1 MIMKKPIYITT
12 ITALVI
18 FTVMSACDVQNPGP
32 IDEDAL
38 NSEEAIPGLV
48 VGMSSDF
55 SLGYR
60 VTTYWGSVW
69 ADEQIHSGTFA
80 APTIFR
86 TGSINSEDV
95 DPWWGP
101 AHRARWVAE
110 NGIERIQNILG
121 EQYDENFYAARAN
134 LFAGYANRHIGENAC
149 YAVIDGGPAE
159 DFTLHFD
166 RSKEYFD
173 EAIRIA
179 QNVGNSELYTA
190 ALAGRASV
198 LAARGEWTAAANDAM
213 EVPIDFRHEAIYSLN
228 SSRENNNWPTNTI
241 NRGEY
246 SVYSTP
252 WDGVDDP
259 RLPQEEILT
268 EGGDTATAA
277 DGNTPWVT
285 QLKHETEADNI
296 ALSKGTEML
305 LIRAEMEL
313 RENQDID
320 AALNHINEGRDFH
333 GLDPVDADNLEE
345 AWEILHYERGADLW
359 LEGRRFWDLR
369 RWNEED
375 GPAHHPFLNDRDN
388 CVPIGSEEIGSNE
401 NL

>member
-1 MIMKKPIYITT
+1 MMKKSIFITT
-12 ITALVI
+12 VAAMILI
-18 FTVMSACDVQNPGP
+18 LIISACDVQNPGP
-32 IDEDAL
+32 IAEDSL

-48 VGMSSDF
+48 TGMSSDF

-60 VTTYWGSVW
+60 VTTYWGGVW
-69 ADEQIHSGTFA
+69 SDDLIHSGTFA

-86 TGSINSEDV
+86 TGEINSEDV

-110 NGIERIQNILG
+110 NGVERIQNILDEG
-121 EQYDENFYAARAN
+121 YDQSFYAARAN
-134 LFAGYANRHIGENAC
+134 LFAGYANRHLGENVC
-149 YAVIDGGPAE
+149 HAVIDGGPAE
-159 DFTLHFD
+159 DFTVHFE
-166 RSKEYFD
+166 RAEEYLS
-173 EAIRIA
+173 ESIRIA
-179 QNVGNSELYTA
+179 ENIGNSELYMA
-190 ALAGRASV
+190 ALSGRASV
-198 LAARGEWTAAANDAM
+198 LAAKGDWVGAANDAM
-213 EVPIDFRHEAIYSLN
+213 EIPIDFRYEALYSLN

-241 NRGEY
+241 DRGEY
-246 SVYSTP
+246 SVFSTP

-259 RLPQEEILT
+259 RLPQEVVLT
-268 EGGDTATAA
+268 AGGDTATAA
-277 DGNTPWVT
+277 DGNTPWIT

-296 ALSKGTEML
+296 ALAKGTEML

-320 AALNHINEGRDFH
+320 EALEYINEGRGFH

-345 AWEILHYERGADLW
+345 VWEILHYERGADMW

-369 RWNEED
+369 RWNEDD
-375 GPAHHPFLNDRDN
+375 GPANHSFLDGRDN
-388 CVPIGSEEIGSNE
+388 CVPIGQEEIGSNE

>member
-1 MIMKKPIYITT
+1 MKKSIFITT
-12 ITALVI
+12 IALLVI
-18 FTVMSACDVQNPGP
+18 FLAVSACDVQNPGP
-32 IDEDAL
+32 IAEDAL
-38 NSEEAIPGLV
+38 NNEEAIPGLV

-86 TGSINSEDV
+86 TGNLNSEDV
-95 DPWWGP
+95 DPWWGS

-110 NGIERIQNILG
+110 NGVERIRNIL
-121 EQYDENFYAARAN
+121 EDQYDANFYAARAN
-134 LFAGYANRHIGENAC
+134 LLAGYANRHLGENVC
-149 YAVIDGGPAE
+149 YAVFDGGPAE

-166 RSKEYFD
+166 RSKDFFD

-179 QNVGNSELYTA
+179 ENIGNSEIYTA
-190 ALAGRASV
+190 GIAGRASV
-198 LAARGEWTAAANDAM
+198 LAAQGNWNAAANDAI
-213 EVPIDFRHEAIYSLN
+213 EVPLDFRHEAIYSLN
-228 SSRENNNWPTNTI
+228 SGRENNNWPSNTI

-246 SVYSTP
+246 SVHNTP
-252 WDGVDDP
+252 WEGVEDP
-259 RLPQEEILT
+259 RLPQQQVLT
-268 EGGDTATAA
+268 EDGELDTAA

-285 QLKHETEADNI
+285 QLKHATEADNI

-313 RENQDID
+313 RENQNIT
-320 AALNHINEGRDFH
+320 AALEHINEGRKFH
-333 GLDPVDADNLEE
+333 GLEDVEAGNLQE
-345 AWEILHYERGADLW
+345 AWDILHFERGADMW

-369 RWNEED
+369 RWNQDD
-375 GPAHHPFLNDRDN
+375 GPANHPFLNNRDN

>member
-1 MIMKKPIYITT
+1 MMQKPIFITT
-12 ITALVI
+12 VAAMI
-18 FTVMSACDVQNPGP
+18 FTLIISGCDVQNPGP
-32 IDEDAL
+32 IAEDSL

-48 VGMSSDF
+48 TGMSSDF

-60 VTTYWGSVW
+60 VTTYWGGVW
-69 ADEQIHSGTFA
+69 SDDMIHSGTFA

-110 NGIERIQNILG
+110 NGVERIQNILG
-121 EQYDENFYAARAN
+121 EEYDQNFYAARAN
-134 LFAGYANRHIGENAC
+134 LFAGFANRHLGENVC
-149 YAVIDGGPAE
+149 HAVIDGGPAE
-159 DFTLHFD
+159 DFTVHFD
-166 RSKEYFD
+166 RAEDYLNESL
-173 EAIRIA
+173 RIA
-179 QNVGNSELYTA
+179 ENIGNSELYDA
-190 ALAGRASV
+190 ALAARASV
-198 LAARGEWTAAANDAM
+198 LAAKGDWVGAANDAT
-213 EVPIDFRHEAIYSLN
+213 EIPIEFRHEAVYSLN
-228 SSRENNNWPTNTI
+228 SGRENNNWPTNTI
-241 NRGEY
+241 DRGEY

-259 RLPQEEILT
+259 RLPQEVVLT
-268 EGGDTATAA
+268 ADGDTATAA
-277 DGNTPWVT
+277 DGNTPWIS

-296 ALSKGTEML
+296 ALAKGTEML

-320 AALNHINEGRDFH
+320 EALGYINEGRDFH
-333 GLDPVDADNLEE
+333 GLDPVEADNLEE
-345 AWEILHYERGADLW
+345 AWEILHYERGADMW

-369 RWNEED
+369 RWNNDE
-375 GPAHHPFLNDRDN
+375 GPANHPFLDGRDN
-388 CVPIGSEEIGSNE
+388 CVPIGLEEIGSNE